1 MADAATEKAPVVA
14 AAPAAP
20 AKAAWMEAPKADA
33 PAPAAP
39 TAKIQAAVADPAKP
53 AAVVAEP
60 DKPAAAIEPVKTEPA
75 KAPEKYDLKAPEGV
89 TMEAASLEKF
99 GAEMK
104 ALGLSQEQ
112 AQKLLVRD
120 HEASKASR
128 DAMVAQ
134 LDGFDKAN
142 LAKLQTRWGDK
153 FPEMSEKVK
162 RVFDYADP
170 KGNLRKEVEAMK
182 MAHAPEL
189 IEFVERFVPLFEEP
203 SLKAPSAAGVTEKD
217 TRPLSE
223 RLKADY
229 QKRMAAAGGVAQP
242 H

>member
-1 MADAATEKAPVVA
+1 MADEVKKVEPVVA
-14 AAPAAP
+14 APTAATTESTS
-20 AKAAWMEAPKADA
+20 AKVAWMEPPKEGA

-39 TAKIQAAVADPAKP
+39 TAKIPVEAAKPAVPAADPAKP
-53 AAVVAEP
+53 AATEAA
-60 DKPAAAIEPVKTEPA
+60 KAAPAADVKF
-75 KAPEKYDLKAPEGV
+75 DLKAPEGV
-89 TMEAASLEKF
+89 TMEAAALEKF

-120 HEASKASR
+120 HEASQASR
-128 DAMVAQ
+128 TAVMTQ
-134 LDGFDKAN
+134 LEGLDKAN
-142 LAKLQTRWGDK
+142 LAKLQQRWGEK

-189 IEFVERFVPLFEEP
+189 IEFVERFVPLFEDP

-217 TRPLSE
+217 TRPLNE
-223 RLKADY
+223 RLKDDY
-229 QKRMAAAGGVAQP
+229 RKRMAAADGAVKT

>member
-1 MADAATEKAPVVA
+1 MADAAEKAPVAAPA
-14 AAPAAP
+14 AATPAAP

-39 TAKIQAAVADPAKP
+39 AGKIA
-53 AAVVAEP
+53 AEP
-60 DKPAAAIEPVKTEPA
+60 VKPAAAEPEKPAATEAKPEPA

-89 TMEAASLEKF
+89 TMEAAALEKF

-120 HEASKASR
+120 HEAQKASQ
-128 DAMVAQ
+128 ASLMAQ

-142 LAKLQTRWGDK
+142 LAKLQSRWGEK

-170 KGNLRKEVEAMK
+170 KGVFRKEVEAMK

-217 TRPLSE
+217 TRPPFE
-223 RLKADY
+223 QLKDKYAK
-229 QKRMAAAGGVAQP
+229 QMAASGGSSTTR
-242 H
+242 